1 MCYFGKESA
10 FGSYSENLY
19 ETEFKGIGLI
29 SLTEEISRKHSVNG
43 VAWLFL
49 IELIQFYKEKEH
61 MVLEQGNVQRTRAS
75 IGTLKVPVKPKETTC

>member
-43 VAWLFL
+43 VA
-49 IELIQFYKEKEH
+49 
-61 MVLEQGNVQRTRAS
+61 
-75 IGTLKVPVKPKETTC
+75 